1 MKLPGKT
8 LLAAALLAATTH
20 AALASPTGMKNVTG
34 TVFVIVMENSNWSKI
49 KSSSYA
55 PYINSLL
62 SHPQASY
69 ANAYYNPTAI
79 HPSEPNYIWME
90 GGNNFGIKND
100 SDPTTNKIIGK
111 DHLTKQ
117 LEAKGISW
125 KTYQESMPTGVCPL
139 SSSGKYAAKHNP
151 FIFFDDV
158 SEGFKTNSAKCISHV
173 RPFTELAGDMSNNRM
188 ARYVFITPNL
198 CNDMHD
204 SCAPL
209 YNGVKQGDA
218 WLKALVPQ
226 IMASQAY
233 QNNGALMITWDE
245 GGSGSDGPIGFI
257 LLSPQARG
265 NGYYNN
271 FRYTHSSLLRSLQT
285 IYGVGPLLNDAN
297 NATDLNDL
305 FK

>member
-1 MKLPGKT
+1 MKLFAK
-8 LLAAALLAATTH
+8 LAIAAAVSTALLAPAHAT
-20 AALASPTGMKNVTG
+20 LTGMKNVTG

-69 ANAYYNPTAI
+69 ANAYYNPTGN

-90 GGNNFGIKND
+90 AGSNYGISND
-100 SDPTTNKIIGK
+100 SDPASNKLIGK
-111 DHLTKQ
+111 DHLSKQ
-117 LEAKGISW
+117 LDAKNISW
-125 KTYQESMPTGVCPL
+125 KTYQESISGTTCAL

-151 FIFFDDV
+151 FVFFDDV
-158 SEGFKTNSAKCISHV
+158 SDNFKSTSAKCIAHV
-173 RPFTELAGDMSNNRM
+173 RPFTELQTDLSNNTM

-218 WLKALVPQ
+218 WLKTVVPM
-226 IMASQAY
+226 ITNSLAY
-233 QNNGALMITWDE
+233 KNNGALMITWDE

-271 FRYTHSSLLRSLQT
+271 FRYTHSSLLRSLET
-285 IYGVGPLLNDAN
+285 IYGVPLLNDA
-297 NATDLNDL
+297 AKQIDLSDL

>member
-1 MKLPGKT
+1 MKL
-8 LLAAALLAATTH
+8 LSHLALAAIATGAIATPAH
-20 AALASPTGMKNVTG
+20 ASLTGMKNVTG

-69 ANAYYNPTAI
+69 ANAYYNPTGN

-90 GGNNFGIKND
+90 AGSNYGIRND
-100 SDPTTNKIIGK
+100 SDPASNKLIGK
-111 DHLTKQ
+111 DHLSKQ
-117 LEAKGISW
+117 LDTKNISW
-125 KTYQESMPTGVCPL
+125 KTYQESITGTTCAL

-151 FIFFDDV
+151 FVFFDDV
-158 SEGFKTNSAKCISHV
+158 SDNFKSNSAKCISHV
-173 RPFTELAGDMSNNRM
+173 RPFTELQGDLSNNTM

-204 SCAPL
+204 SCSPL

-218 WLKALVPQ
+218 WLKTVVPM
-226 IMASQAY
+226 ITASQAY
-233 QNNGALMITWDE
+233 KNNGALMITWDE

-257 LLSPQARG
+257 LLSPQAKG

-271 FRYTHSSLLRSLQT
+271 FRYTHGSLLRSLET
-285 IYGVGPLLNDAN
+285 IYGVPLLNDAN
-297 NATDLNDL
+297 NQTDLSDL